1 MVAIILVASACSSGE
16 DNTTGGSPSA
26 SGSGAASGVAE
37 AQAALAAAQEPL
49 EFVPPSEPFDVSAAR
64 GKDIWLISCCESV
77 PILKQWRVTIQDA
90 LKPYGVSSTVFD
102 GQGQISEWN
111 RGMEQAIAAHPDAIV
126 LITIPPEAIP
136 AQIQAAKAAGV
147 PVVAISSGKPRTPLM
162 DGVAAEVT
170 VDNEVVGRLQADWFI
185 VDSDGKGNADI
196 INVSDARAANWQIK
210 GLKEEITALC
220 PDCKFIIDDAPVTS
234 WGTRLAT
241 LTTSAIQRDP
251 NLTHL
256 LPLYDAMTFN
266 MLPGIEQVGA
276 SDRIRVGTYNAT
288 PALMKTL
295 QAGNTPLLL
304 DIGAPNDWFSYAIA
318 DATLRVLTDTPAVD
332 DYHIGIR
339 AFTTANVA
347 GLDVSKENDAQW
359 YGVDAAAEV
368 PKICHAG

>member
-1 MVAIILVASACSSGE
+1 
-16 DNTTGGSPSA
+16 
-26 SGSGAASGVAE
+26 
-37 AQAALAAAQEPL
+37 
-49 EFVPPSEPFDVSAAR
+49 
-64 GKDIWLISCCESV
+64 
-77 PILKQWRVTIQDA
+77 
-90 LKPYGVSSTVFD
+90 
-102 GQGQISEWN
+102 
-111 RGMEQAIAAHPDAIV
+111 
-126 LITIPPEAIP
+126 
-136 AQIQAAKAAGV
+136 
-147 PVVAISSGKPRTPLM
+147 
-162 DGVAAEVT
+162 VAAEVT

-359 YGVDAAAEV
+359 YGVDAAAEF
-368 PKICHAG
+368 PKIWQAG